1 VIYFISYGGS
11 KMQEIAMSIL
21 DIAYNSIRANASLI
35 KILIHDSNNLN
46 IINIRIIDNG
56 KGMEQATI
64 KKVVDPFY
72 TTRTTRK
79 VGLGIPM
86 FKENIEATG
95 GKFSIESTINV
106 GTKVEGE
113 FVKGHIDCPPMGN
126 IVDTI
131 ITLIQ
136 ADDKID
142 YLFKLVTAHEKNN
155 LLDAHIIVLKIIKI
169 LAEKLIVDGF
179 YIKEKHDDE
188 SYELVIS
195 IIKYINQHYQQ
206 KITLDKLALITNYN
220 KSYLSNIFKKKTG
233 ITIFEYLRNVRLEHC
248 LSDLKYK
255 NNTIVEIA
263 LNNGFANI
271 QIFNRIFKEIYK
283 ITPKQY
289 RKK

>member
-1 VIYFISYGGS
+1 
-11 KMQEIAMSIL
+11 MQEIAMSIL

-46 IINIRIIDNG
+46 IINIQIIDNG

-64 KKVVDPFY
+64 KKVIDPFY

-126 IVDTI
+126 IDTI

-142 YLFKLVTAHEKNN
+142 YLFKYTSDNFEFV
-155 LLDAHIIVLKIIKI
+155 LDTKEIKKI
-169 LAEKLIVDGF
+169 LDGIPINLPDVIIWLKD
-179 YIKEKHDDE
+179 YIKEGLHK
-188 SYELVIS
+188 
-195 IIKYINQHYQQ
+195 
-206 KITLDKLALITNYN
+206 
-220 KSYLSNIFKKKTG
+220 
-233 ITIFEYLRNVRLEHC
+233 
-248 LSDLKYK
+248 
-255 NNTIVEIA
+255 
-263 LNNGFANI
+263 
-271 QIFNRIFKEIYK
+271 
-283 ITPKQY
+283 
-289 RKK
+289 

>member
-1 VIYFISYGGS
+1 
-11 KMQEIAMSIL
+11 MQEIAMSIL

-95 GKFSIESTINV
+95 GKFLIESTINV

-113 FVKGHIDCPPMGN
+113 FVKRHIDCPPMGN

-142 YLFKLVTAHEKNN
+142 YLFKYTSDDFEFEMCIRDRHCYY
-155 LLDAHIIVLKIIKI
+155 ISFYFPMIFIIK
-169 LAEKLIVDGF
+169 
-179 YIKEKHDDE
+179 
-188 SYELVIS
+188 
-195 IIKYINQHYQQ
+195 
-206 KITLDKLALITNYN
+206 
-220 KSYLSNIFKKKTG
+220 
-233 ITIFEYLRNVRLEHC
+233 
-248 LSDLKYK
+248 
-255 NNTIVEIA
+255 
-263 LNNGFANI
+263 
-271 QIFNRIFKEIYK
+271 
-283 ITPKQY
+283 
-289 RKK
+289 RK

>member
-1 VIYFISYGGS
+1 
-11 KMQEIAMSIL
+11 MQEIAMSIL

-95 GKFSIESTINV
+95 GKFLIESTINV

-113 FVKGHIDCPPMGN
+113 FVKRHIDCPPMGN

-142 YLFKLVTAHEKNN
+142 YLFKYTSDDFEFV
-155 LLDAHIIVLKIIKI
+155 LDTKEIKKI
-169 LAEKLIVDGF
+169 LDGIPINLPDIIIWLKD
-179 YIKEKHDDE
+179 YIKEGLHK
-188 SYELVIS
+188 
-195 IIKYINQHYQQ
+195 
-206 KITLDKLALITNYN
+206 
-220 KSYLSNIFKKKTG
+220 
-233 ITIFEYLRNVRLEHC
+233 
-248 LSDLKYK
+248 
-255 NNTIVEIA
+255 
-263 LNNGFANI
+263 
-271 QIFNRIFKEIYK
+271 
-283 ITPKQY
+283 
-289 RKK
+289 

>member
-1 VIYFISYGGS
+1 
-11 KMQEIAMSIL
+11 MQEIAMSIL

-86 FKENIEATG
+86 FKE
-95 GKFSIESTINV
+95 TINV

-113 FVKGHIDCPPMGN
+113 FVKRHIDCPPMGN

-142 YLFKLVTAHEKNN
+142 YLFKYTSDDFEFV
-155 LLDAHIIVLKIIKI
+155 LDTKEIKKI
-169 LAEKLIVDGF
+169 LDGIPINLPDVIIWLKD
-179 YIKEKHDDE
+179 YIKEGLHK
-188 SYELVIS
+188 
-195 IIKYINQHYQQ
+195 
-206 KITLDKLALITNYN
+206 
-220 KSYLSNIFKKKTG
+220 
-233 ITIFEYLRNVRLEHC
+233 
-248 LSDLKYK
+248 
-255 NNTIVEIA
+255 
-263 LNNGFANI
+263 
-271 QIFNRIFKEIYK
+271 
-283 ITPKQY
+283 
-289 RKK
+289 

>member
-1 VIYFISYGGS
+1 
-11 KMQEIAMSIL
+11 MQEIAMSIL

-46 IINIRIIDNG
+46 IINIQIIDNG

-64 KKVVDPFY
+64 KKVIDPFY

-142 YLFKLVTAHEKNN
+142 YLFKYTSDNFEFV
-155 LLDAHIIVLKIIKI
+155 LDTKEIKKI
-169 LAEKLIVDGF
+169 LDGIPINLPDVIIWLKD
-179 YIKEKHDDE
+179 YIKEGMH
-188 SYELVIS
+188 
-195 IIKYINQHYQQ
+195 Q
-206 KITLDKLALITNYN
+206 
-220 KSYLSNIFKKKTG
+220 
-233 ITIFEYLRNVRLEHC
+233 
-248 LSDLKYK
+248 
-255 NNTIVEIA
+255 
-263 LNNGFANI
+263 
-271 QIFNRIFKEIYK
+271 
-283 ITPKQY
+283 
-289 RKK
+289 

>member
-1 VIYFISYGGS
+1 MRERIVVRKHERINYS
-11 KMQEIAMSIL
+11 KNTFYTLLHTHHDKDNYI
-21 DIAYNSIRANASLI
+21 DYHWHNSIEITYVVKGLKVQCMEDE
-35 KILIHDSNNLN
+35 KIIAPTGTLLLVNSGVIHDIDVKNGLEGIVLLIDRDYIDSICPKCKDHGFCLKTNL
-46 IINIRIIDNG
+46 D
-56 KGMEQATI
+56 AS
-64 KKVVDPFY
+64 
-72 TTRTTRK
+72 
-79 VGLGIPM
+79 
-86 FKENIEATG
+86 KEI
-95 GKFSIESTINV
+95 
-106 GTKVEGE
+106 
-113 FVKGHIDCPPMGN
+113 
-126 IVDTI
+126 
-131 ITLIQ
+131 
-136 ADDKID
+136 ID

-289 RKK
+289 RKKQYIKINED